1 MSFDLLDIERDAAVA
16 VVTLNR
22 PKALNALNRQLL
34 TELSAALAQLGAA
47 DDVRVVVLTGA
58 GERAFVAGADIS
70 ELAALDAESAR
81 RFAEAGQA
89 LFRALET
96 LGKPS
101 IASVNGFALG
111 GGCELAMA
119 CTLRIASD
127 QARFGQPEVDLG
139 TIPGFGGTQRLPRL
153 VGRGRALALLLSGER
168 IGAAEAER
176 IGLVNRVVPAA
187 DLRAET
193 MALAHLLAR
202 KAPVAIRYILKAVHD
217 GGDLTLDRA
226 QALEASLFGLAAATA
241 DMKEG
246 TSAFLEKRKAA
257 FSGR

>member
-1 MSFDLLDIERDAAVA
+1 MSYEVLSIQRDAAVGI
-16 VVTLNR
+16 VTLNR

-34 TELSAALAQLGAA
+34 TELSAAIAQLGA
-47 DDVRVVVLTGA
+47 DDEVRVVVVTGA
-58 GERAFVAGADIS
+58 GDRAFVAGADIT
-70 ELAALDAESAR
+70 ELGALDAESAR

-127 QARFGQPEVDLG
+127 QAQFGQPEVDLG
-139 TIPGFGGTQRLPRL
+139 TIPGFGGTQRLVRL
-153 VGRGRALALLLSGER
+153 VGRGRALALLLTGQR
-168 IGAAEAER
+168 IGAVEAER
-176 IGLVNRVVPAA
+176 IGLVNRVVPSA
-187 DLRAET
+187 DLRQET
-193 MALAHLLAR
+193 LSWAHGLAA
-202 KAPVAIRYILKAVHD
+202 KPPVAIRYILEAVHE
-217 GGDLTLDRA
+217 GADLTLDAA

-246 TSAFLEKRKAA
+246 TAAFLEKRKAT